1 MLHLENIPCL
11 LSLSILITYLQGN
24 ILESEEEVACLSILE
39 SDSQLAYHEPRL

>member
-24 ILESEEEVACLSILE
+24 ILESEEEVACLSILD
-39 SDSQLAYHEPRL
+39 SDSQLPYHEPRL

>member
-24 ILESEEEVACLSILE
+24 ILESEEEVVCLSILE
-39 SDSQLAYHEPRL
+39 SDSQLPYHEPRL